1 MDIRDV
7 DIEKYWPA
15 VVRKAAEF
23 QQIAIAENP
32 EFNQLFECIMR
43 VLGEGFIHDATE
55 YGVARWESML
65 GLVPNLT
72 DTLEDRKIRILT
84 YLTLRRPYTWRV
96 LQQMITSFVGEGN
109 FEMSYIND
117 FCRLEV
123 RIVTEDENVLNTIR
137 SFLSN
142 VLPQN
147 VIIDVDYGVE
157 FKFRQLV
164 AYYKANGSDG
174 QAFTMFGGRLVV
186 DNRTSVTNDTTN
198 QAQYIIIASATKLA
212 HKFWNNKVISEIKGW
227 YAPNV
232 TDGEGGFRYC
242 NSLTR
247 LPASMTLSSLTNG
260 YRMFVT
266 TNLSALPEGMLL
278 DDLTNGHAMFYACKS
293 LTTLPEGMTL
303 SNLEEGDQM
312 FYQCPVSALP
322 KGMLLDKLKS
332 GIYMFGECA
341 FESLPEGMTLS
352 SLQDGTRMFRA
363 TPLRHVPNTLNLASL
378 TNGLYMFFG
387 SDNLTEESIQNIL
400 DALPD
405 RTDME
410 TAPNIGLPYT
420 AQYMNIDVR
429 GALAKGWIV
438 TFGTTVVQTLSLDQP
453 TLHYLIDLQGD
464 DYIREDGTLC
474 GLVEC
479 QSYFVPEGRIVESVE
494 ATSEAEAAQLLNLTI
509 NQNKDR

>member
-278 DDLTNGHAMFYACKS
+278 DDLTNGHAMFYSCKS
-293 LTTLPEGMTL
+293 LTT
-303 SNLEEGDQM
+303 
-312 FYQCPVSALP
+312 
-322 KGMLLDKLKS
+322 
-332 GIYMFGECA
+332 
-341 FESLPEGMTLS
+341 LPEGMTLS

-420 AQYMNIDVR
+420 AQYMNIDVS